1 MELTIS
7 LGNEEKTKRIKGKS
21 LISPVDDYIV
31 FDLETTGLN
40 CNDCEIIEI
49 AAIKYINNI
58 ESDKFVTLVRPQ
70 YPIDKAITALT
81 GITNEMVENA
91 PTIDDVIYNL
101 FDFIGDS
108 VLIGHNIN
116 AYDLNII
123 YDLYKEYFCKDL
135 TNDFIDTLSWAK
147 RGLNLEHNR
156 LVDIAEHYEIDVKDA
171 HRALADCITNFMVYD
186 KMRADFEFPLKSKK
200 KTNKSR
206 QVNYR
211 NDTVQLQILNGILT
225 GITFDDILTEQEI
238 LSLKSWLDM
247 NENLS
252 GQYPYNQVLSIVD
265 DIIKDE
271 KIEKTVLDNT
281 LRKLKDIINPLSNND
296 NANEAI
302 NVINKN
308 ICLSGEFNI
317 GTRKDVEIVLQN
329 IGAVIQKSVT
339 SKTDYLIVGN
349 LNSPNWKCG
358 TYGNKIKKAKELE
371 EKGKCI
377 KIYNETEFFEKL
389 NR

>member
-7 LGNEEKTKRIKGKS
+7 LENEEKTIRNKGNS

-31 FDLETTGLN
+31 FDLETTGTN
-40 CNDCEIIEI
+40 IKECEIIEI

-58 ESDKFVTLVRPQ
+58 EVDRFETLVRPL
-70 YPIDKAITALT
+70 YSIDETIAELT

-91 PTIDDVIYNL
+91 PTIDDVIYDF
-101 FDFIGDS
+101 FDFIGDN

-123 YDLYKEYFCKDL
+123 YDLYKEYFYKDL
-135 TNDFIDTLSWAK
+135 TNDFIDTLLWAK
-147 RGLNLEHNR
+147 RGLSLEHNR
-156 LVDIAEHYEIDVKDA
+156 LVDVADYYKIEVKNA
-171 HRALADCITNFMVYD
+171 HRALADCITNSIVYN
-186 KMRADFEFPLKSKK
+186 KMRANFKFPLKNKK
-200 KTNKSR
+200 KANKTR

-225 GITFDDILTEQEI
+225 GITFDGILTEQEI
-238 LSLKSWLDM
+238 LSLKSWLDE
-247 NENLS
+247 NKNLS
-252 GQYPYNQVLSIVD
+252 GQYPYNNVIKIVD
-265 DIIKDE
+265 DIIKNE
-271 KIEKTVLDNT
+271 KVEKSVLDDT
-281 LRKLKDIINPLSNND
+281 LIKLKQIINPVSSCDKLLELID
-296 NANEAI
+296 
-302 NVINKN
+302 VRNKN

-317 GTRKDVEIVLQN
+317 GSRKDVEAILQN
-329 IGAVIQKSVT
+329 IGAVIQKNVT

-358 TYGNKIKKAKELE
+358 TYGNKIKHARELQ
-371 EKGKCI
+371 EKGKEI

-389 NR
+389 K